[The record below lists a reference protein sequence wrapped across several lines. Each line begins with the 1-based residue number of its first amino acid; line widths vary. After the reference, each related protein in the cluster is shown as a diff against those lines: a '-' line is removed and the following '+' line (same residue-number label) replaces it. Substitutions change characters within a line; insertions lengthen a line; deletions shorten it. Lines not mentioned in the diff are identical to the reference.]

1 MEYYVKS
8 VVPIIESNYDK
19 FTTVE
24 RNIADFFIQNR
35 KKVDF
40 SAKSIAER
48 LFVSEASLS
57 RFAKK
62 CGYRG
67 YREFVYQ
74 YEETFVE
81 KQESITGNTRM
92 ILNAY
97 QELLNKTYS
106 LVDDMSNSGI
116 DVMQVY
122 VRRKPRSLVEHLGT
136 GRHYNI
142 NSKRGK
148 LNILFAETIEENNVY
163 NTDIAAYI
171 ENFDCFDE
179 IDSEYVVLAPS
190 YMIYTADYNTFLQ
203 SHIESGADITLMYHS
218 VDNAKDHFLNCHAL
232 DINKQKGVLSIEPNH
247 GNTKSKNIFMDTYV
261 MKKALFLELVQ
272 KAHKLSSMYTLAD
285 IVREECEELD
295 VRAYSHRGFFATIT
309 DFNSYYEANMELI
322 NLKKATDLFDDN
334 WPIYTRTNDS
344 CPTQYFDGSEV
355 KSSVISNGC
364 LIEGTIE
371 NSVIGRG
378 CIIKEGA
385 IVKNCVINADV
396 VIGKGVHVENLVID
410 KHARLIRGKRV
421 IAAPE
426 KPGYIKRGDRL

>member
-1 MEYYVKS
+1 MSKALGIINFSGNHIWVKGLQS
-8 VVPIIESNYDK
+8 YRPIGAMSFLGRYRVIDFPLSN
-19 FTTVE
+19 
-24 RNIADFFIQNR
+24 
-35 KKVDF
+35 
-40 SAKSIAER
+40 
-48 LFVSEASLS
+48 
-57 RFAKK
+57 
-62 CGYRG
+62 
-67 YREFVYQ
+67 
-74 YEETFVE
+74 
-81 KQESITGNTRM
+81 
-92 ILNAY
+92 
-97 QELLNKTYS
+97 
-106 LVDDMSNSGI
+106 MSNSGI
-116 DVMQVY
+116 DQIQVY
-122 VRRKPRSLVEHLGT
+122 INQKPRSLTEHIGT

-148 LNILFAETIEENNVY
+148 VRILFSENGIENSIYDNE
-163 NTDIAAYI
+163 IAAYI
-171 ENFDCFDE
+171 ENIECIE
-179 IDSEYVVLAPS
+179 NTPCPYVIIAPS
-190 YMIYTADYNTFLQ
+190 YMVYSMNFDSLLQ
-203 SHIESGADITLMYHS
+203 SHIDSEADITLLYHS
-218 VDNAKDHFLNCHAL
+218 VDNAKDHFLNCDL
-232 DINKQKGVLSIEPNH
+232 LNLNRQKGVLSIEKNR
-247 GNTKSKNIFMDTYV
+247 GNAKNRNIFMDTYV